1 MGIKKCWFVLE
12 QENLRKDQMLAKIKQ
27 ETGKACIQTD
37 NTTRE
42 REREGERE
50 GEREMESK
58 EERSGENKRNK
69 KKSLLMIERHQRSEE
84 MYGAGP

>member
-1 MGIKKCWFVLE
+1 M
-12 QENLRKDQMLAKIKQ
+12 RKDQMLAKIKQ

-42 REREGERE
+42 RGRE
-50 GEREMESK
+50 GEREMESR